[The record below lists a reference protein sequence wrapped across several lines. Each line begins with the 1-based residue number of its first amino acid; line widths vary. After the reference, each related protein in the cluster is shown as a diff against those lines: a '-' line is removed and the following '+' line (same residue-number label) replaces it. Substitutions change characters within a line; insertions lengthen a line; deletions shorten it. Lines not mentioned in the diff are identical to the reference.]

1 MAMGPSTRTR
11 TPAPGLACTPQVC
24 PLGARAGWWRRL
36 GGGHPVGVLGW
47 VCLTLWHS
55 PSGSLSSRFSEP
67 SVDQG
72 PGAGIP
78 SALVLISV
86 V

>member
-1 MAMGPSTRTR
+1 MGPSTRTR

-24 PLGARAGWWRRL
+24 PLGARAGRAEAWGRGE
-36 GGGHPVGVLGW
+36 GGPVGVLGW
-47 VCLTLWHS
+47 VCLTPRHS

-72 PGAGIP
+72 PGTGIP